1 MSQLKQDE
9 PLVSNVLLP
18 LVKWKEKI
26 VHLPSVDSTSGKR
39 WTEWISSDILEPRK
53 ELQATNLKRMEE
65 SEDRNEI
72 EELRTG
78 I

>member
-18 LVKWKEKI
+18 LVKWK
-26 VHLPSVDSTSGKR
+26 VHLPSVDSASGKR